1 MDTIYLTT
9 DTLLPKESYL
19 VSLVGSV
26 DDYYFNNA
34 SNPTSVTALYDTVIA
49 ENLTITSDN
58 ANSKYAQSGDTLTVN
73 LTVNEILTSVT
84 ATIFDSVV
92 QPVSTDK
99 NVTINTVVPAN
110 VLDGFATFAIN
121 VETENGSIR
130 TFTQNDLTDNS
141 NVLIDNTNPSFVS
154 GRYDFTKLVHLTF
167 SENISS
173 ASAYEHD
180 NNIEISTTI
189 DGPVVTLDTTSIEN
203 TDTLVNAT
211 VYDYAGNSYSLLPI
225 NISSLISAI
234 EFSSLSITNNGTSFV
249 RADQN
254 ISVTLVTEGTD
265 LGNFTGIIL
274 GKNITDTNP
283 STVTIN
289 NATPGTAIFTT
300 TVLPTDTNGN
310 ITFSITMTN
319 SSGSQLLVT
328 DKNITDGSF
337 VTIDTVKPV
346 IELVGASFVSVLQGN
361 PYSDLGTIITD
372 QNNPSYTGTASA
384 TSVDTSSLALIIIN
398 YTGPADAAGNVP
410 DPISRSVLVVAKPL
424 GIVTLTIESNN
435 ANNNLYAKIGDEI
448 TITFVANGT
457 IGSATGTIASNTVV
471 STPTGNTLV
480 EKYII
485 DSSFLTQT
493 VLHFPLVYTM
503 RILRPF

>member
-1 MDTIYLTT
+1 MYPSDDDVLPILTSASVIDDNTIAVTFDRAINYSSVSIQDFTVNASITVSDVLTRVDTIYLTT

-84 ATIFDSVV
+84 ATIFDSDV

-225 NISSLISAI
+225 NISSLISTI
-234 EFSSLSITNNGTSFV
+234 EFSSLSITNNGASIV

-254 ISVTLVTEGTD
+254 IAVTLVTDGTD

-283 STVTIN
+283 SIVTIN

-310 ITFSITMTN
+310 ITFSITATN

-328 DKNITDGSF
+328 DENITDGSF
-337 VTIDTVKPV
+337 VTVDTIKPV
-346 IELVGASFVSVLQGN
+346 ITLNGNSPDTVFQGER
-361 PYSDLGTIITD
+361 L
-372 QNNPSYTGTASA
+372 
-384 TSVDTSSLALIIIN
+384 
-398 YTGPADAAGNVP
+398 
-410 DPISRSVLVVAKPL
+410 SRPKR
-424 GIVTLTIESNN
+424 
-435 ANNNLYAKIGDEI
+435 
-448 TITFVANGT
+448 
-457 IGSATGTIASNTVV
+457 
-471 STPTGNTLV
+471 
-480 EKYII
+480 
-485 DSSFLTQT
+485 
-493 VLHFPLVYTM
+493 H
-503 RILRPF
+503 RI